1 MRVPGATYRI
11 QFNKD
16 FRFEQARSLVPFL
29 HGLGIT
35 DLYASPVFQ
44 ARGGSTHGYDVTDP
58 STLNTELGTPEE
70 FDALIADLLAF
81 GMRLLI
87 DIVPNH
93 MATSS
98 ENPWWMDV
106 LENGSTSEYA
116 AYFDVEWGHSTPS
129 VQDKIL
135 IPILGEP
142 YGTALESQKL
152 QLALDASGFRIGYY
166 GARLPVDPA
175 CYHAVLSHRLPDLLS
190 KVDPAE
196 AVLQEFGRVLELAER
211 LPGRSVTDWEEVEA
225 RRHDTR
231 LVKSKLW
238 EVYSGF
244 PVVRNFIDQTL
255 REYNGTPGDPASFD
269 LLDKL
274 IARQPYQL
282 TFWKVARERINYRRF
297 FDVSDLVAIRTQDP
311 KVFEATHG
319 LVFEWLQHGRLQ
331 PGKVSGL
338 RIDHIDGLYDPL
350 AYLSQLQEKASVQSG
365 SPVYIVVE
373 KILSGDETLHVEWP
387 VAGTTGYDF
396 LGAVNNVF
404 VDPAG
409 LKALES
415 TYAQFIGRQAVFAEV
430 AYAQKKKV
438 MEDLFAV
445 EIQTLALQL
454 GLIAERFRHSRDI
467 SPQQLGQA
475 LREVTASLP
484 VYRTYTRE
492 YRISS
497 RDRVYIEDAVENGRK
512 RNPDI
517 HSTAFDFVRSVLLL
531 DMPDDEDALRFVMR
545 WQQITGPIMAK
556 GVEDTTLYLYNRLIS
571 MNDVGGSPEPVCVH
585 RFHQFNIDRSVHWG
599 GAMNATSTHDTK
611 RSEDVRAR
619 INLLSEMPGAWT
631 RHVNRWHRW
640 NQDKLGRHEGS
651 AAPDPNEEYLV
662 YQTLLGTWPLAD
674 DRAPDYNDRIKNFL
688 VKALREGKAHSSW
701 LNQNHQY
708 EEQVTGFVD
717 RILDERVANKFLADF
732 RPFQKRVA
740 FLGAINSLSQT
751 LLKMTCPGVPDFYQ
765 GTTVWDFSLVDPD
778 NRRPAKVPD
787 SPEWESK
794 FQRWQVEGPADAITS
809 LLEHWQD
816 GNVKSFL
823 IFKTLQF
830 RNAHQDLF
838 QMGEYLELGA
848 AGLAEEHSIS
858 FARRRGD
865 EWAITVVPRF
875 VTSLSALEKMPL
887 GRRFWKDAAILLPP
901 EAPANW
907 RNVLTTENLVQN
919 SSGSIQLSEILNS
932 FPVGLLVGGG

>member
-16 FRFEQARSLVPFL
+16 FRFEQARSLIPFL
-29 HGLGIT
+29 HRLGIT

-44 ARGGSTHGYDVTDP
+44 ARAGSTHGYDVTDP
-58 STLNTELGTPEE
+58 STLNTELGTPQE
-70 FDALIADLLAF
+70 FDALVAELFAS

-106 LENGSTSEYA
+106 LENGSASEYA

-142 YGTALESQKL
+142 YGAALESQKL
-152 QLALDASGFRIGYY
+152 QLALDASGFHIGYY
-166 GARLPVDPA
+166 DARLPVDPA

-190 KVDPAE
+190 RVDPA
-196 AVLQEFGRVLELAER
+196 AALLQEFGRVLELAER
-211 LPGRSVTDWEEVEA
+211 LPARSVTDWEEVEA
-225 RRHDTR
+225 RRRDTG
-231 LVKSKLW
+231 LVKTNLW
-238 EVYSGF
+238 KVYSGF
-244 PVVRNFIDQTL
+244 PIVRDFIDQTL

-282 TFWKVARERINYRRF
+282 TYWKVARERINYRRF

-319 LVFEWLQHGRLQ
+319 LVFQWLRE
-331 PGKVSGL
+331 GKVSGL

-350 AYLSQLQEKASVQSG
+350 AYLSQLQEKASAQSG
-365 SPVYIVVE
+365 APVYIVVE
-373 KILSGDETLHVEWP
+373 KILSGDEMLHVEWP
-387 VAGTTGYDF
+387 VAGTSGYDF

-409 LKALES
+409 VKMLDAS
-415 TYAQFIGRQAVFAEV
+415 YAQFIGRQTIFAEV

-454 GLIAERFRHSRDI
+454 GLIAERYRHSRDI

-497 RDRVYIEDAVENGRK
+497 HDRVHVEDAVENGRK
-512 RNPDI
+512 RNPNI
-517 HSTAFDFVRSVLLL
+517 HSAAFDFVRSVLLL
-531 DMPDDEDALRFVMR
+531 DMPDDQEALRFVMR

-556 GVEDTTLYLYNRLIS
+556 GVEDTALYLYNRLIS
-571 MNDVGGSPEPVCVH
+571 MNDVGGSPEPFSVD
-585 RFHQFNIDRSVHWG
+585 RFHQFNLDRSIHWS

-640 NQDKLGRHEGS
+640 NQDKLGKHEGNR
-651 AAPDPNEEYLV
+651 APDANEEYLI
-662 YQTLLGTWPLAD
+662 YQTLLGTWPLQND
-674 DRAPDYNDRIKNFL
+674 GPSDSDFKDRIKSFM

-701 LNQNHQY
+701 LNQNHEY

-717 RILDERVANKFLADF
+717 RILDEHSASKFLADF
-732 RPFQKRVA
+732 RPFQQRVA

-765 GTTVWDFSLVDPD
+765 GTTWWDFSLVDPD
-778 NRRPAKVPD
+778 NRRPAQVPD
-787 SPEWESK
+787 ASEWESK
-794 FQRWQVEGPADAITS
+794 FRRWRVDDPDDTIDT

-816 GNVKSFL
+816 GSLKSFL

-830 RNAHQDLF
+830 RNGHQDLF
-838 QMGEYLELGA
+838 QMGEYLPLHG
-848 AGLAEEHSIS
+848 AGLAGEHSIS

-865 EWAITVVPRF
+865 EWAIAVVPRF
-875 VTSLSALEKMPL
+875 LTNLTALEKMPL

-901 EAPANW
+901 GAPSHW
-907 RNVLTTENLVQN
+907 RNVLTNESLVQN
-919 SSGSIQLSEILNS
+919 SSGSIQLCDVLKS
-932 FPVGLLVGGG
+932 FPVALLRGQG